1 MMTKQMERPE
11 NHKWTFVLRDK
22 GTPNQG
28 WWLKI
33 TSVDELILY
42 MQETNPTRFGKVF
55 ENFLYGKEYNDVRPG
70 SIVSNEHEPHPEVGK
85 LTQAVVMYA
94 QSNECTIFD
103 AISGFEREVAKC
115 RLMYIQE
122 FGGFYINRRGGHT
135 FMWEGDVEYGF
146 VRREEFVWPNFTC
159 NDIRVSSFPGGQH
172 FYAYVDDVQVREGS
186 GNDTKLKWD
195 TYHEAYQAAL
205 SYINQK

>member
-1 MMTKQMERPE
+1 MPKKMNKPE
-11 NHKWTFVLRDK
+11 NFQWTFVLRDK
-22 GTPNQG
+22 GTRNQG

-33 TSVDELILY
+33 TTLDELILY

-55 ENFLYGKEYNDVRPG
+55 ENYWYGKEYNDVRPG
-70 SIVSNEHEPHPEVGK
+70 SKSDTHEPHPEVST

-94 QSNECTIFD
+94 QDNEDTIFD
-103 AISGFEREVAKC
+103 AISGFEREVAMC
-115 RLMYIQE
+115 RLRYLQE
-122 FGGFYINRRGGHT
+122 FGGFYINRVGGHT
-135 FMWEGDVEYGF
+135 FMWEKDVEYGF
-146 VRREEFVWPNFTC
+146 VRRKELVWPIFNV
-159 NDIRVSSFPGGQH
+159 NDIRVKSFQGGQH

-195 TYHEAYQAAL
+195 TYEEAYQAAL